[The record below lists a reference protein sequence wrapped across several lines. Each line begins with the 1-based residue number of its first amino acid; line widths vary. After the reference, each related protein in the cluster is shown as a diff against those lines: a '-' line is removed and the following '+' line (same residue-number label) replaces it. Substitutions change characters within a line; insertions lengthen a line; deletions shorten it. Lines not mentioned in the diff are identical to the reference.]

1 MFPFF
6 SMKAIKESS
15 NQEVRKVLTYGFHDS
30 KSFKTCQAG
39 TSSFTLLK
47 IDLVQLQDMDI
58 FQQFSVLRVQILY
71 SDHPYE
77 S

>member
-1 MFPFF
+1 
-6 SMKAIKESS
+6 MKSIKESS

-39 TSSFTLLK
+39 DSSRWKPLLR
-47 IDLVQLQDMDI
+47 
-58 FQQFSVLRVQILY
+58 SRC
-71 SDHPYE
+71 S